1 MAAAAITRRPA
12 PATVP
17 DLELEPLA
25 PNYRGFV
32 LRDAPVTRE
41 QLANVDMSYLNEL
54 AAQQRREGGAA

>member
-1 MAAAAITRRPA
+1 MATELKRFSA

-17 DLELEPLA
+17 DLDLVPLP

-32 LRDAPVTRE
+32 LREAPVTRE

-54 AAQQRREGGAA
+54 AAQQRREGGAS

>member
-1 MAAAAITRRPA
+1 MATELNRHPA

-17 DLELEPLA
+17 DLELEPL

-32 LRDAPVTRE
+32 PRQAPVTRE

-54 AAQQRREGGAA
+54 AAQQRREGGAS